1 MMKHIVLIGFMGAG
15 KTSVGKSL
23 AYELKIPFVDMDDEI
38 VKKAGMPITEIFAEY
53 GEPHFR
59 KIETDV
65 LEELLDLKER
75 HVISAGGGVPMREV
89 NQPLLKQAGV
99 VVYLKTD
106 TEILVKRLQD
116 DTTRPILHGG
126 DLREKITVLQAKREP
141 IYKKVSDFQVI
152 TDEKSL
158 SEIVSEIGTLVECGE

>member
-1 MMKHIVLIGFMGAG
+1 MKHIILIGFMGAG

-23 AYELKIPFVDMDDEI
+23 AHELEIPFVDMDDEI

-53 GEPHFR
+53 GEPYFR
-59 KIETDV
+59 EIETNV

-75 HVISAGGGVPMREV
+75 HVISAGGGVPMQEV

-99 VVYLKTD
+99 VVYLKAD
-106 TEILVKRLQD
+106 TEILVKRLQG
-116 DTTRPILHGG
+116 DTTRPVLHGG
-126 DLREKITVLQAKREP
+126 DLRGKITVLQAGRAPVYE
-141 IYKKVSDFQVI
+141 KVSDFQVI

-158 SEIVSEIGTLVECGE
+158 VEIVNEIGGLVEG